1 MELSFNTLKER
12 RPMTLQ
18 TLADHIGIVESH
30 DRPDIIMNLSDLKM
44 NDDLNIVVPSEGNYA
59 LTPWSRR
66 QIANLLGIRF
76 DRWFENAAN
85 DEKAYELNRRF
96 NRANGQIKLRLTDMT
111 DANADGTLKAFVSPT
126 YSAVSDSM
134 LSNLILHSVQ
144 QNDTQI
150 PVIRANFTDKTVSY
164 SIRIGDPYES
174 LSSSAVGTIWGGV
187 LIQNSG
193 VGYASLSIS
202 LHLMRLVCTNGM
214 TAPVAGATLLRR
226 RHSGRPEADLWNQIS
241 NVLQYVPERLGTAVN
256 NLRQSQE
263 KRIANPQHAIEAI
276 IRQAHMPAKLAEPFM
291 LAYAKEPHDTMFGVA
306 QAITDFQTHEQ
317 LGLIPEDRKQ
327 LEDAAAEYLTNAV

>member
-1 MELSFNTLKER
+1 MELTFNTLKER
-12 RPMTLQ
+12 RPMSLQ

-44 NDDLNIVVPSEGNYA
+44 NDDLNIVVPSEGNFN

-96 NRANGQIKLRLTDMT
+96 SRATGQIKLRLTDLT

-126 YSAVSDSM
+126 YSPVSDAM
-134 LSNLILHSVQ
+134 LSNLILHSLQ
-144 QNDTQI
+144 QSESQI

-174 LSSSAVGTIWGGV
+174 VRSSAVGTIWGGI

-202 LHLMRLVCTNGM
+202 LHLMRCLCTNGL
-214 TAPVAGATLLRR
+214 TAPVAGATLMRR
-226 RHSGRPEADLWNQIS
+226 RHVGRPEADLWNQIS
-241 NVLQYVPERLGTAVN
+241 HVLSAVPEKLGYAVHA
-256 NLRQSQE
+256 LRESQN
-263 KRIANPQHAIEAI
+263 KRVANAQAAIEAI
-276 IRQAHMPAKLAEPFM
+276 IRQAHMPGKLVDPFM
-291 LAYAKEPHDTMFGVA
+291 IAYNKEPHDTVFGVA

-317 LGLIPEDRKQ
+317 LGLVPEDRKQ
-327 LEDAAAEYLTNAV
+327 LEDAAAEYIAHAA